1 MEVKGGFMKKTSI
14 EAAVGIFML
23 IGIVCVGYLSIH
35 LGEMEWGGDRFYP
48 VFARFQSVSGL
59 IAGAR
64 VELAGVRVGKVDSIA
79 LDPKTQAAVVKLNI
93 QKSVVLSDDVI
104 ASIKTAGLIGD
115 KYLQLSPGGSDRML
129 KAGDMITETESAV
142 DLEALISKYV
152 FGGVK

>member
-1 MEVKGGFMKKTSI
+1 MEVKGGFMKKASI
-14 EAAVGIFML
+14 EVAVGIFML
-23 IGIVCVGYLSIH
+23 IGMLCVGYLSVR
-35 LGEMEWGGDRFYP
+35 LGEMEWGGDKYYP
-48 VFARFQSVSGL
+48 LLARFQSVSGL
-59 IAGAR
+59 IAGAH

-79 LDPKTQAAVVKLNI
+79 LDPKTLAAVVKLNI

-115 KYLQLSPGGSDRML
+115 KYLQLSPGGSDRVL

-152 FGGVK
+152 FGEVK

>member
-1 MEVKGGFMKKTSI
+1 MKKASI
-14 EAAVGIFML
+14 EVAVGIFML
-23 IGIVCVGYLSIH
+23 IGMLCVGYLSVR
-35 LGEMEWGGDRFYP
+35 LGEMEWGGDKYYP
-48 VFARFQSVSGL
+48 LLARFQSVSGL
-59 IAGAR
+59 IAGAH

-79 LDPKTQAAVVKLNI
+79 LDPKTLAAVVKLNI

-115 KYLQLSPGGSDRML
+115 KYLQLSPGGSDRVL

-152 FGGVK
+152 FGEVK

>member
-1 MEVKGGFMKKTSI
+1 
-14 EAAVGIFML
+14 
-23 IGIVCVGYLSIH
+23 
-35 LGEMEWGGDRFYP
+35 MEWGGDRFYP
-48 VFARFQSVSGL
+48 VSARFQSVSGL

-152 FGGVK
+152 FGGTK